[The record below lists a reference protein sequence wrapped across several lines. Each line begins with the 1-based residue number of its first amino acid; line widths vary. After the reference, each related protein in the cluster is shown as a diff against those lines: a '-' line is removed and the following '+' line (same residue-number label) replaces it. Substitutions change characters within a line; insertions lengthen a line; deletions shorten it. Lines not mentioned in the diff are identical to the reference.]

1 MGFAKG
7 STILLLADLPP
18 WQIESGHLAAAN
30 QRDGQITSDY
40 QKSCQAPKSKIFLFS
55 SDPNQFTDSRRP
67 FRQEGRCARH
77 ETGCGGRGGVR
88 RAIASRTNDADA
100 DGEVVSF

>member
-67 FRQEGRCARH
+67 VPTRGALRTSRNAGGMRWTRRRQ
-77 ETGCGGRGGVR
+77 
-88 RAIASRTNDADA
+88 ASNSEPD
-100 DGEVVSF
+100 E